1 MSGWR
6 HRIPKQFVLGSIIL
20 VGMMGL
26 SLALA
31 SVGSAQEVSATG
43 TVAAGPTDASGQ
55 AGPTIESVAKT
66 AGDLTF
72 SINNITLFLCAV
84 LVIFMQAGFAMVEV
98 GLNAAKNAVNILAK
112 NLLDFALGSVLFF
125 AIGYAIMYPGFA
137 ADGGT
142 GEFFKIDTNRIMAIP
157 AWDGASTLHPQVDFL
172 FQVAFAATA
181 ATIVSGAVAGRM
193 KLGAYLIYTAVLT
206 AFVYPVS
213 GSWKWGYGWLH
224 DMGFHD
230 FAGSILVHCV
240 GGFAGLAGAMLLGPR
255 IGRYAADGRSVPMP
269 GHNITFTTLGVFI
282 LLIGWYG
289 FNPGSQLLFAD
300 PTNVGTVMTVAV
312 NTTLAACTGCLSA
325 LVLAWVMF
333 GKPDLSMALNGMLG
347 GLVGITA
354 NCDCVSNISALII
367 GAVAGV
373 LVLLAVVALDKLRID
388 DPVGAFP
395 VHGVCGIWGGLA
407 AALFGGK
414 ALMPQL
420 VGIAAICAWSF
431 VTMIILFSI
440 LKAIGFLRVPVEEE
454 KSGLDLSHHG
464 MQAYAPDGVPGSTV
478 GAHH

>member
-1 MSGWR
+1 
-6 HRIPKQFVLGSIIL
+6 
-20 VGMMGL
+20 MMGL

-31 SVGSAQEVSATG
+31 SVGAAQEVPAEG
-43 TVAAGPTDASGQ
+43 TVAEAPADASGQ
-55 AGPTIESVAKT
+55 AGPTIESVAQS
-66 AGDLTF
+66 ASDLTF
-72 SINNITLFLCAV
+72 AVNNITLFICAV

-98 GLNAAKNAVNILAK
+98 GLNSAKNVVNILAK
-112 NLLDFALGSVLFF
+112 NLLDFALGVVLFF

-137 ADGGT
+137 DDGGS
-142 GEFFKIDTNRIMAIP
+142 GEFFKVDAGRIMAISD
-157 AWDGASTLHPQVDFL
+157 WDGSSTLHPQVDFL

-206 AFVYPVS
+206 GFVYPVS

-230 FAGSILVHCV
+230 FAGSVVVHAV

-255 IGRYAADGRSVPMP
+255 IGRYAADGRSVALP

-289 FNPGSQLLFAD
+289 FNPGSQLAFAD
-300 PTNVGTVMTVAV
+300 PANAGTVMTVAV
-312 NTTLAACTGCLSA
+312 NTTLAACTGALAA
-325 LVLAWVMF
+325 LVLAWIMF
-333 GKPDLSMALNGMLG
+333 GKPDLGMALNGMLG

-373 LVLLAVVALDKLRID
+373 LVLLAVVALDKLKID

-407 AALFGGK
+407 AAFFGGK

-420 VGIAAICAWSF
+420 VGTAVICAWAF
-431 VTMIILFSI
+431 LTMVLLFSI
-440 LKAIGFLRVPVEEE
+440 LKAIGVFRVPAEEE
-454 KSGLDLSHHG
+454 KTGLDLSHHG
-464 MQAYAPDGVPGSTV
+464 MQAYPAEALH
-478 GAHH
+478 GAVAEAQR